1 MQSPVMVFGSIN
13 MDLVVYSDAKPNDG
27 ETIFGNSFETFL
39 GGKGSNQAVAAS
51 KLGAN
56 VSFVGKV
63 GSDLYGQK
71 LKEQLNLEKVNTQLL
86 DEIEGESG
94 VAVINVIESSSENQ
108 IIVIPG
114 ANAHVSADQIDDK
127 TLASVEILI
136 SQLEVPPNQIELLF
150 SRVKQGHCY
159 RILNV
164 APAIEFSTS
173 LFNETDLLVVNEI
186 ELEALA
192 KKKLKDTNIDSIRAS
207 VDLLSLAKHQAIVVT
222 LGAEGVY
229 VRDQNKDEYIEG
241 HKVNSLDT
249 TGSGDCFIGAMASY
263 LIEDKNLFDASVFAN
278 KAASISVTR
287 KGASS
292 SMPTKEEVVNLG

>member
-27 ETIFGNSFETFL
+27 ETIIGNSFETFL

-86 DEIEGESG
+86 GEIEGESG

-241 HKVNSLDT
+241 HKVNSVDT
-249 TGSGDCFIGAMASY
+249 TGSGDCFVGAMASY
-263 LIEDKNLFDASVFAN
+263 LLEDKNLFDASVFAN

-292 SMPTKEEVVNLG
+292 SMPTKDEVVNLG

>member
-27 ETIFGNSFETFL
+27 ETIIGNSFETFL

-86 DEIEGESG
+86 GKIEGESG

-127 TLASVEILI
+127 TLSSVEILI
-136 SQLEVPPNQIELLF
+136 SQLEVPPNQIEVLF
-150 SRVKQGHCY
+150 SRARQGHCY
-159 RILNV
+159 RVLNV

>member
-27 ETIFGNSFETFL
+27 ETIIGNSFETFL

-86 DEIEGESG
+86 GKVEGESG

-127 TLASVEILI
+127 TLESVEILI

-150 SRVKQGHCY
+150 SRVKQGHCC
-159 RILNV
+159 RILNI
-164 APAIEFSTS
+164 APAIEFSKS

-241 HKVNSLDT
+241 HKVNSVDT
-249 TGSGDCFIGAMASY
+249 TGSGDCFVGAMASY

-292 SMPTKEEVVNLG
+292 SMPTKDEVVNLG

>member
-27 ETIFGNSFETFL
+27 ETIIGNSFETFL

-86 DEIEGESG
+86 GKIEGESG

-127 TLASVEILI
+127 TLAAVEILI
-136 SQLEVPPNQIELLF
+136 SQLEVPPNQIEVLF
-150 SRVKQGHCY
+150 SRARQGHCY
-159 RILNV
+159 RVLNV

-241 HKVNSLDT
+241 HKVNSVDT
-249 TGSGDCFIGAMASY
+249 TGSGDCFVGAMASY

-292 SMPTKEEVVNLG
+292 SMPTKDEVVNLG

>member
-27 ETIFGNSFETFL
+27 ETVIGNSFETFL

-51 KLGAN
+51 KLGAD

-127 TLASVEILI
+127 TLESVEILI

-241 HKVNSLDT
+241 HKVNSVDT
-249 TGSGDCFIGAMASY
+249 TGSGDCFVGAMASY

-292 SMPTKEEVVNLG
+292 SMPTKDEVVNLG

>member
-27 ETIFGNSFETFL
+27 ETVIGNSFETFL

-86 DEIEGESG
+86 GEIEGESG

-127 TLASVEILI
+127 TLSSVEILI
-136 SQLEVPPNQIELLF
+136 SQLEVPPNQIEVLF
-150 SRVKQGHCY
+150 SRARQGHCY
-159 RILNV
+159 RVLNV

>member
-27 ETIFGNSFETFL
+27 ETIIGNSFETFL

-127 TLASVEILI
+127 TLSSVEILI
-136 SQLEVPPNQIELLF
+136 SQLEVPPNQIEVLF
-150 SRVKQGHCY
+150 SRARQGHCY
-159 RILNV
+159 RVLNV

>member
-27 ETIFGNSFETFL
+27 ETIIGNSFETFL

-86 DEIEGESG
+86 GEIGGESG

-127 TLASVEILI
+127 TLESVEILI
-136 SQLEVPPNQIELLF
+136 SQLEVPPNQTELLF

>member
-1 MQSPVMVFGSIN
+1 MVFGSIN

-27 ETIFGNSFETFL
+27 ETIIGNSFETFL

-86 DEIEGESG
+86 GKVEGESG

-127 TLASVEILI
+127 TLSSVEILI

-150 SRVKQGHCY
+150 SRARQGHCY
-159 RILNV
+159 RVLNV

-241 HKVNSLDT
+241 HKVNSVDT

-292 SMPTKEEVVNLG
+292 SMPTKDEVVNLG

>member
-27 ETIFGNSFETFL
+27 ETIIGNSFETFL

-86 DEIEGESG
+86 GKVEGESG

-127 TLASVEILI
+127 TLESVEILI

-150 SRVKQGHCY
+150 SRARQGHCY

-241 HKVNSLDT
+241 HNVNSVDT
-249 TGSGDCFIGAMASY
+249 TGSGDCFVGAMASY

-292 SMPTKEEVVNLG
+292 SMPTKDEVVNLG

>member
-1 MQSPVMVFGSIN
+1 MQSPVIVFGSIN

-27 ETIFGNSFETFL
+27 ETIIGNSFETFL

-86 DEIEGESG
+86 GKVKGESG

-127 TLASVEILI
+127 TLDSVEILI

-241 HKVNSLDT
+241 HKVNSVDT
-249 TGSGDCFIGAMASY
+249 TGSGDCFVGAMASY

-292 SMPTKEEVVNLG
+292 SMPTKDEVVNLG

>member
-1 MQSPVMVFGSIN
+1 MQSPVIVFGSIN

-27 ETIFGNSFETFL
+27 ETIIGNSFETFL

-86 DEIEGESG
+86 GEIEGESG

-241 HKVNSLDT
+241 HKVNSVDT
-249 TGSGDCFIGAMASY
+249 TGSGDCFVGAMATY

-292 SMPTKEEVVNLG
+292 SMPTKDEVVNLG

>member
-1 MQSPVMVFGSIN
+1 MVFGSIN

-27 ETIFGNSFETFL
+27 ETIIGNSFETFL

-159 RILNV
+159 RVLNV

-241 HKVNSLDT
+241 HKVNSVDT
-249 TGSGDCFIGAMASY
+249 TGSGDCFVGAMASY

-292 SMPTKEEVVNLG
+292 SMPTKDEVVNLG

>member
-27 ETIFGNSFETFL
+27 ETVIGNSFETFL

-241 HKVNSLDT
+241 HKVNSVDT
-249 TGSGDCFIGAMASY
+249 TGSGDCFVGAMATY

-292 SMPTKEEVVNLG
+292 SMPTKDEVVNLG

>member
-27 ETIFGNSFETFL
+27 ETIIGNSFETFL

-51 KLGAN
+51 KLGAD

-63 GSDLYGQK
+63 GSDIYGQK
-71 LKEQLNLEKVNTQLL
+71 LKEKLNLEKVNTQLL
-86 DEIEGESG
+86 KEVEGESG
-94 VAVINVIESSSENQ
+94 VALINVIESSSENQ

-186 ELEALA
+186 ELEALT

-222 LGAEGVY
+222 LGAEGIY

-241 HKVNSLDT
+241 HKVNSVDT
-249 TGSGDCFIGAMASY
+249 TGSGDCFVGAMASY
-263 LIEDKNLFDASVFAN
+263 LLEDKNLFDASVFAN

-292 SMPTKEEVVNLG
+292 SMPTKDEVVNLG

>member
-27 ETIFGNSFETFL
+27 ETVIGNSFETFL

-51 KLGAN
+51 KLGAD

-86 DEIEGESG
+86 GKIEGESG

-114 ANAHVSADQIDDK
+114 ANAHVSADQIDDN

-241 HKVNSLDT
+241 HKVNSVDT
-249 TGSGDCFIGAMASY
+249 TGSGDCFVGAMASY

-292 SMPTKEEVVNLG
+292 SMPTKDEVVNLG

>member
-1 MQSPVMVFGSIN
+1 MVFGSIN

-27 ETIFGNSFETFL
+27 ETIIGNSFETFL
-39 GGKGSNQAVAAS
+39 GGKGSNQAEAAS

-86 DEIEGESG
+86 GKVEGESG
-94 VAVINVIESSSENQ
+94 VAVINVIENSSENQ

-127 TLASVEILI
+127 TLESVEILI

-186 ELEALA
+186 ELEALT

-241 HKVNSLDT
+241 HKVNSVDT
-249 TGSGDCFIGAMASY
+249 TGSGDCFVGAMASY

-292 SMPTKEEVVNLG
+292 SMPTKDEVVNLG

>member
-1 MQSPVMVFGSIN
+1 MQSPIIVFGSIN
-13 MDLVVYSDAKPNDG
+13 MDLVVYSEAKPNDG
-27 ETIFGNSFETFL
+27 ETVIGNSFETFL

-241 HKVNSLDT
+241 HKVNSVDT
-249 TGSGDCFIGAMASY
+249 TGSGDCFVGAMASY

-292 SMPTKEEVVNLG
+292 SMPTKDEVVNLG

>member
-27 ETIFGNSFETFL
+27 ETIIGNSFETFL

-86 DEIEGESG
+86 GEIEGESG

-127 TLASVEILI
+127 TLSSVEILI

-241 HKVNSLDT
+241 HKVNSVDT
-249 TGSGDCFIGAMASY
+249 TGSGDCFVGAMASY

>member
-27 ETIFGNSFETFL
+27 ETIIGNSFETFL

-86 DEIEGESG
+86 GKVEGESG

-127 TLASVEILI
+127 TLESVEVLI

-241 HKVNSLDT
+241 HKVNSVDT
-249 TGSGDCFIGAMASY
+249 TGSGDCFVGAMASY
-263 LIEDKNLFDASVFAN
+263 LIDDKNLFDASVFAN

-292 SMPTKEEVVNLG
+292 SMPTKDEVVNLG